1 MSTFKRDNQFSGKP
15 KPASNVHF
23 IFATT
28 KQVLKDSCLQIMKQ
42 IEALNVEEQVYHEQ
56 KQ

>member
-42 IEALNVEEQVYHEQ
+42 IEALNVEEQVYQEQ